1 MNERYV
7 GGGSGGSGGRRVARA
22 LAALDEVLP
31 AGLARL
37 LHAMHLRTAGRQLL
51 L

>member
-7 GGGSGGSGGRRVARA
+7 GGGSGGRRIARA
-22 LAALDEVLP
+22 LAALDEVFP

-37 LHAMHLRTAGRQLL
+37 LHAMRLRTAARKLL